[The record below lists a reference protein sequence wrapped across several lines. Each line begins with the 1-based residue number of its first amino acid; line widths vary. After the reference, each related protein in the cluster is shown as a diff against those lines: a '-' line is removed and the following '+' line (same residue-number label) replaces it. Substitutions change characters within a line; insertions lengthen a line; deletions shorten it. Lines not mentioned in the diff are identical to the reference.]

1 MEIDPGFPARGAT
14 PLDLAQM
21 AVETA
26 ERPSRKR
33 DMSMPVLVLL
43 GLFLCGLVLFPLGW
57 LLWYSITDRNGALTT
72 GNFVRLATD
81 PRFVAPYLTAFE
93 IAVGVACGATAAAVP
108 LAWLVARTDLPL
120 RKLVRALVTAS
131 FVTPP
136 FLGAIAW
143 EFLAAPNSGIL
154 NQLCRSL
161 FGLGEYEHVFNI
173 YSSAGIVFAMAC
185 YSFPY
190 VFVLGAN
197 ALDNIPAELEQASA
211 ILGGGSWATLR
222 RVTLPLVSPALLAGG
237 LVAFVQS
244 LTQFGVPAILALP
257 AGFHVIT
264 TKIWALFQSPAEPH
278 LAAAAAMPL
287 LIVTIVLLRGQQLL
301 LGRRGYTV
309 IGGRS
314 SAPVLVA
321 LGAWRWPA
329 FAFALGL
336 LSLPVLL
343 PYAALIKTALV
354 RTPSDPLNLAT
365 LSWHNLRF
373 VFVEFSQTREALL
386 NTLLLGLL
394 SATAGTAL
402 ALVIG
407 YMTSRRLVRGHQVLG
422 FLATAPVAV
431 PGIVLGVG
439 LFLSYTR
446 PPLVL
451 YGTLWILLLA
461 FLTIELPAAYQQFQ
475 AAFRGLHPELE
486 EASRIFGATR
496 LRSLWQI
503 TAPLLRTSVVATWCF
518 VFIGVIRELS
528 ATIMLTTAHTKVVSV
543 IIYDLNESG
552 DLGAISVLGITL
564 MLITFGVV
572 LVVNSLP
579 VLGRSLPAPA
589 A

>member
-1 MEIDPGFPARGAT
+1 VGIDPGFFASRASRSQRVQIGIAT
-14 PLDLAQM
+14 VERQRRQIDLS
-21 AVETA
+21 V
-26 ERPSRKR
+26 
-33 DMSMPVLVLL
+33 PVLVLL
-43 GLFLCGLVLFPLGW
+43 GVFLCALVLLPLGW
-57 LLWYSITDRNGALTT
+57 LLWYSITDRNGALTAE
-72 GNFVRLATD
+72 NFVRLATD
-81 PRFVAPYLTAFE
+81 PRFVEPYLTAFE
-93 IAVGVACGATAAAVP
+93 IAVGVALGASAAALP
-108 LAWLVARTDLPL
+108 LAWLVARTDLPFRRL
-120 RKLVRALVTAS
+120 IRALVTAS

-136 FLGAIAW
+136 FLGAVAW

-154 NQLCRSL
+154 NQLCRTL

-173 YSSAGIVFAMAC
+173 YSSAGIVFVMAC

-190 VFVLGAN
+190 VFVLVAN

-211 ILGGGSWATLR
+211 ILGGGNWATLR
-222 RVTLPLVSPALLAGG
+222 RVTLPLILPALLAGG
-237 LVAFVQS
+237 LVAFIQS

-287 LIVTIVLLRGQQLL
+287 LLLTILLLRAQQWL

-314 SAPVLVA
+314 SAPILAA
-321 LGAWRWPA
+321 LGLWRWPA
-329 FAFALGL
+329 FALALGL

-354 RTPSDPLNLAT
+354 RNPSDPLSFAT

-394 SATAGTAL
+394 SATIGTAL
-402 ALVIG
+402 AVAIG
-407 YMTSRRLVRGHQVLG
+407 YVSSRRLVAGYQALG
-422 FLATAPVAV
+422 FLATAPVAI

-451 YGTLWILLLA
+451 YGTLWILVLA
-461 FLTIELPAAYQQFQ
+461 FLTIELPAGYQQVQ

-503 TAPLLRTSVVATWCF
+503 TTPLLRTSVVAIWCF
-518 VFIGVIRELS
+518 IFIGVVRELS

-564 MLITFGVV
+564 MLITFAVV
-572 LVVNSLP
+572 LIANNLP
-579 VLGRSLPAPA
+579 VLGRALPSRTE
-589 A
+589 

>member
-1 MEIDPGFPARGAT
+1 MTIAMEQATVRPARYV
-14 PLDLAQM
+14 D
-21 AVETA
+21 
-26 ERPSRKR
+26 PSL
-33 DMSMPVLVLL
+33 PVLVVL
-43 GLFLCGLVLFPLGW
+43 GVFLCALVLLPLGW
-57 LLWYSITDRNGALTT
+57 LFWYSITDANGALTP
-72 GNFVRLATD
+72 GNFVRLAID
-81 PRFVAPYLTAFE
+81 PTFVAPYLTAIE
-93 IAVGVACGATAAAVP
+93 IAASVALGAAAASLP

-120 RKLVRALVTAS
+120 RRTIRALVTAS

-143 EFLAAPNSGIL
+143 EILAAPNSGLL
-154 NQLCRSL
+154 NQLYRAL
-161 FGLGEYEHVFNI
+161 FGADQYEHLFDIYTTTGVVF
-173 YSSAGIVFAMAC
+173 VMAC

-190 VFVLGAN
+190 VFVLVAN
-197 ALDNIPAELEQASA
+197 ALDNIPGELEDASA
-211 ILGGGSWATLR
+211 ILGATGARTLQ
-222 RVTLPLVSPALLAGG
+222 RVTLPMVLPALLAGG
-237 LVAFVQS
+237 LVAFVQA

-264 TKIWALFQSPAEPH
+264 TKIWALFQYPPEPH

-287 LIVTIVLLRGQQLL
+287 LVLTVLLLRGQQML

-314 SAPVLVA
+314 SAPRLVH

-329 FAFALGL
+329 LFFTLAL
-336 LSLPVLL
+336 LSLPIVL

-354 RTPSDPLNLAT
+354 RTPSDPLSLAT

-373 VFVEFSQTREALL
+373 VFVEFSQTREALW
-386 NTLLLGLL
+386 NTFILGAAA
-394 SATAGTAL
+394 ATGGTIL
-402 ALVIG
+402 ALVVG
-407 YMTSRRLVRGHQVLG
+407 YVTSRRLVTGHRILG
-422 FLATAPVAV
+422 FLATAPVAI

-446 PPLVL
+446 PPIVL
-451 YGTLWILLLA
+451 YGTMWILLLA
-461 FLTIELPAAYQQFQ
+461 FLTIELPAGYQQLQ

-496 LRSLWQI
+496 LKSLWQI
-503 TAPLLRTSVVATWCF
+503 TAPLLRASVVATWCF

-528 ATIMLTTAHTKVVSV
+528 ATIMLTTAKTKVVAV

-564 MLITFGVV
+564 LVITFAVV
-572 LVVNSLP
+572 VVANRLP
-579 VLGRSLPAPA
+579 VLGRTAVPRMA
-589 A
+589 